1 MTREHWR
8 VTDAQF
14 ERSAP
19 TRAVLPPEGLPEFA
33 VAGRSNVGKSSLINA
48 CTHKG
53 ALARVSRSPGRTQL
67 LNAFTWI
74 LRGPEVDALEVRCVD
89 LPGYGFAKVSR
100 DVRDGFADMVED
112 YLERRESLRAALL
125 LVDCRRE
132 FDERDR
138 ALVEFLAGRPGLEP
152 VRVMLVGTKSD
163 KLGAAE
169 RGLWV
174 NRTAEQAGIPRRDV
188 YLTSTHA
195 DLGMEGRGGLLDGL
209 AAALQQ
215 A

>member
-8 VTDAQF
+8 VTEALF

-19 TRAVLPPEGLPEFA
+19 TRAALPAEDAPEFA

-48 CTHKG
+48 CTNST

-67 LNAFTWI
+67 LNSFLWK
-74 LRGPEVDALEVRCVD
+74 LRGPDGAALGLRCVD

-100 DVRDGFADMVED
+100 DVRDGFAEMVED
-112 YLERRESLRAALL
+112 YLLHRRALAVALL

-138 ALVEFLAGRPGLEP
+138 ALVEFLAARPALAP
-152 VRVMLVGTKSD
+152 VRVVLVGTKAD

-169 RGLWV
+169 RGLWAA
-174 NRTAEQAGIPRRDV
+174 RAGDAAGIARRDV
-188 YLTSTHA
+188 FLTSTHA
-195 DLGMEGRGGLLDGL
+195 TLGISGPRSLLDGL
-209 AAALQQ
+209 AGMLRPT
-215 A
+215 

>member
-8 VTDAQF
+8 VTEALF

-19 TRAVLPPEGLPEFA
+19 TRAALPAEGLPEFA

-48 CTHKG
+48 LTNSS

-67 LNAFTWI
+67 LNAFTWK
-74 LRGPEVDALEVRCVD
+74 LRGPEDAALEARCVD

-100 DVRDGFADMVED
+100 DVRESFAEMVED
-112 YLERRESLRAALL
+112 YLLRRASLRLALL
-125 LVDCRRE
+125 LIDARRE

-138 ALVEFLAGRPGLEP
+138 ALVEFLASRPAA
-152 VRVMLVGTKSD
+152 VRVMVVGTKAD
-163 KLGAAE
+163 KLGAAA

-174 NRTAEQAGIPRRDV
+174 QQTADAAGIARRDV
-188 YLTSTHA
+188 FLTSTHA
-195 DLGMEGRGGLLDGL
+195 SIGLFGPRGVLDTI
-209 AAALQQ
+209 AATLQPT
-215 A
+215 